1 MKIVKPIALS
11 VILISMWACSDYN
24 AGVADKSAVA
34 EIAAFNEES
43 NNAEAKMAAVTEVS
57 QAPTK
62 TVDELTERKLIKNG
76 EISFETNSLVKTKA
90 FLQKLIVTYNGYI
103 SNETIESYRTNPT
116 EVLTVRIPGTNF
128 DSLISKIGQQAG
140 EFDSKRISID
150 DVTAEFV
157 DVEARLKN
165 KRQLEEKY
173 RELLKKADNM
183 ETILQIEAEISGI
196 REDIESTEGRLRY
209 LNSQV
214 NYSTLT
220 ITYYEEKPAT
230 GFKFGEKIGDA
241 VSNGGTGF
249 LWFMISLVELWP
261 LWIAGLIF
269 FFIIRKLIR
278 RYKKRKALQE
288 KPNP

>member
-1 MKIVKPIALS
+1 MCMKSVKPIVL
-11 VILISMWACSDYN
+11 VCIMVGMWACRNDS
-24 AGVADKSAVA
+24 AKVADKSA
-34 EIAAFNEES
+34 IAGNITF
-43 NNAEAKMAAVTEVS
+43 NAEEKTAAATEEY
-57 QAPTK
+57 QPPAK

-76 EISFETNSLVKTKA
+76 EISFETLSIAKTKA
-90 FLQKLIVTYNGYI
+90 FLQQLISASNGYI

-116 EVLTVRIPGTNF
+116 EVLTIRIPGTHF
-128 DSLISKIGQQAG
+128 DTLIRKIEQQIG

-150 DVTAEFV
+150 DVTADFV
-157 DVEARLKN
+157 DIEARLKN

-173 RELLKKADNM
+173 RELLKRAGNM

-220 ITYYEEKPAT
+220 VTYYEEKPAA
-230 GFKFGEKIGDA
+230 GFKFGEKMVNA

-261 LWIAGLIF
+261 LWIVGLALF
-269 FFIIRKLIR
+269 FVIRNMIR
-278 RYKKRKALQE
+278 RYKQKKRLQE
-288 KPNP
+288 KPNQ